1 MIYWIEMKNL
11 NYTELS
17 TESLEFV
24 EVCSVEDLPAGE
36 RLFVDIDNLPVV
48 VFQVAGKYFAVADV
62 CSHDDNPLG
71 DGDLDGFEV
80 SCPRHGARFDI
91 RNGKACMLPAVEN
104 IPAYPVR
111 VTAGKIEIGIPV

>member
-1 MIYWIEMKNL
+1 MIYWINMKNL

-17 TESLEFV
+17 SEALEFV
-24 EVCSVEDLPAGE
+24 EVCSVEDLPSGE
-36 RLFVDIDNLPVV
+36 RLFVDIDGLPIV
-48 VFQVAGKYFAVADV
+48 VFQVAGKYFAIADV
-62 CSHDDNPLG
+62 CSHDNGPLG

-104 IPAYPVR
+104 IPAYPAR
-111 VTAGKIEIGIPV
+111 VVAGKIEIGIPT